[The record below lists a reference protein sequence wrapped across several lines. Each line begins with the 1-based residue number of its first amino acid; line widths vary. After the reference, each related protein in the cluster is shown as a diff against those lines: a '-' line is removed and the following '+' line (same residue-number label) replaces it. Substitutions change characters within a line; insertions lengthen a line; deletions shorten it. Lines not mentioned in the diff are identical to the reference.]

1 MTAEKQAA
9 VAAIEKKADL
19 VAQVAD
25 EIWSFAELSLQEE
38 QSADLYCRVLEQEGF
53 KVERG
58 ICNIPTAFSAS
69 YGSGR
74 PIIGLLAEYDAL
86 SGLSQKGGSLTRE
99 ELVSG
104 GCGHGCGHNL
114 LGAGAMAAALGV
126 KAYLE
131 AAKIP
136 GTVVL
141 YGCPGEEGGAAK
153 AFMARDGLWYGLD
166 AALTWHP
173 DDANEVLTGSSN
185 SCIQTQYHFTGVAA
199 HAAGDPD
206 RGRSALDAVE
216 LMNVGVQFLREH
228 MSDKAR
234 VHYAITDA
242 GGRSPNVVQPRAS
255 VLYMV
260 RSNHVAE
267 AVELQA
273 RVDKIAQGAA
283 LMTETTVEKKFID
296 GLADTVTNHA
306 LERVLYRNFEAL
318 GVPSYTPEEL
328 AFADSL
334 AGTYS
339 GSDRAPGVGSQY
351 DLDYAADA
359 QARRAQAGHAMNRFL
374 LPLYQGDAF
383 QPGSTDVG
391 DVSWQCPTAQI
402 HVAAW
407 PNGCPGHSWQ
417 NVSCG
422 RTDIGHKAALHAGK
436 VLAAAAIDLLTDPAL
451 LEELRGKLRHM
462 QISSIS
468 MSQESIAEAIAPSQW
483 WNPFPKTRY
492 TERPDVATASIMEG
506 DVVLMIDNTPSVM
519 LFPCTLFRFAEEIN
533 DYYFPPLVG
542 SYLQIVRMIV
552 LLLTL
557 FVTPLWFLLVK
568 DPEKLHESLRFLLI
582 GDEYYVPLILQLLLV
597 ELIIDVLKLASLNTP
612 DVLSNSFSMLG
623 ALILGDFA
631 VQARWL
637 VPEVLVYM
645 AFVAI
650 ANYAQH
656 SYEMGYAVKLCRMAL
671 LLLIYFFDWWG
682 FIGGIIGVVAMIA
695 STRPLVGKG
704 YLYPLIPFNGKDLRA
719 LLHRRPISRDNT

>member
-1 MTAEKQAA
+1 MTEEKKAA
-9 VAAIEKKADL
+9 LAAIEARKGL
-19 VAQVAD
+19 VCDVAD
-25 EIWSFAELSLQEE
+25 HIWEYAELSLQEFK
-38 QSADLYCRVLEQEGF
+38 SAALYCEVLEKEGF
-53 KVERG
+53 RVEKCISG
-58 ICNIPTAFSAS
+58 IETAFSAS

-74 PIIGLLAEYDAL
+74 PVIGLLAEYDAL
-86 SGLSQKGGSLTRE
+86 SGLSQTAGCIEEKPLKEGGS
-99 ELVSG
+99 
-104 GCGHGCGHNL
+104 GHGCGHNI
-114 LGAGAMAAALGV
+114 LGAGAMAAAFGV

-131 AAKIP
+131 QNQTA
-136 GTVVL
+136 GTVIL

-153 AFMARDGLWYGLD
+153 AFMARDGVWRNLD

-173 DDANEVLTGSSN
+173 DDVNEVATGSSN
-185 SCIQTQYHFTGVAA
+185 ACIQTQYKFHGIAS
-199 HAAGDPD
+199 HAAGAPEM
-206 RGRSALDAVE
+206 GRSALDAVE
-216 LMNVGVQFLREH
+216 LMNTGVQYLREH

-234 VHYAITDA
+234 IHYAITDA
-242 GGRSPNVVQPRAS
+242 GGCSPNVVQAKAS

-267 AVELQA
+267 AVELQK

-451 LEELRGKLRHM
+451 LEEAKTEFQRRTAAGYTCP
-462 QISSIS
+462 IPADAVPT
-468 MSQESIAEAIAPSQW
+468 IA
-483 WNPFPKTRY
+483 
-492 TERPDVATASIMEG
+492 D
-506 DVVLMIDNTPSVM
+506 
-519 LFPCTLFRFAEEIN
+519 
-533 DYYFPPLVG
+533 
-542 SYLQIVRMIV
+542 
-552 LLLTL
+552 
-557 FVTPLWFLLVK
+557 
-568 DPEKLHESLRFLLI
+568 
-582 GDEYYVPLILQLLLV
+582 
-597 ELIIDVLKLASLNTP
+597 
-612 DVLSNSFSMLG
+612 
-623 ALILGDFA
+623 
-631 VQARWL
+631 
-637 VPEVLVYM
+637 
-645 AFVAI
+645 
-650 ANYAQH
+650 
-656 SYEMGYAVKLCRMAL
+656 
-671 LLLIYFFDWWG
+671 
-682 FIGGIIGVVAMIA
+682 
-695 STRPLVGKG
+695 
-704 YLYPLIPFNGKDLRA
+704 
-719 LLHRRPISRDNT
+719 